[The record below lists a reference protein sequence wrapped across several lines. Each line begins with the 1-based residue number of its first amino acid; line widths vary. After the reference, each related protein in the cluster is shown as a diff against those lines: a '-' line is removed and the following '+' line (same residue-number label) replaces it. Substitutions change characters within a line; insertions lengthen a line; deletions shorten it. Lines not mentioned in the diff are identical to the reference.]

1 MNNQFV
7 IVILLKLLNNV
18 CHELN
23 NCDKNDGK
31 ILFSENGAFW
41 TDIIKADDFLFESS
55 SLYVNLIV
63 FSHSIEEFWRYEFK
77 SSSSM
82 AKLE

>member
-23 NCDKNDGK
+23 NCDKNDGE
-31 ILFSENGAFW
+31 ILFSENGAF
-41 TDIIKADDFLFESS
+41 
-55 SLYVNLIV
+55 
-63 FSHSIEEFWRYEFK
+63 
-77 SSSSM
+77 
-82 AKLE
+82 